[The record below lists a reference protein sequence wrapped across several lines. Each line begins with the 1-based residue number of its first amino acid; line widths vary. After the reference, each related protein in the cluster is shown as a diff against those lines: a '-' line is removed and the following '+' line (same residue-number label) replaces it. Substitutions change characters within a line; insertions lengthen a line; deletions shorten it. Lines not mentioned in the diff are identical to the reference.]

1 MKTIEQAIRN
11 SLEIIRMAVPAR
23 RTKHEEVETRIVSL
37 LGARSTRRSELVL

>member
-23 RTKHEEVETRIVSL
+23 RTMHEEVETGIVNML
-37 LGARSTRRSELVL
+37 RR